1 MHAVGFIG
9 LGNMGGGMAAN
20 LVKAGHAVTAFD
32 ISAPALERAS
42 AAGCKV
48 ATTAAQAVREVD
60 AVITMLPAGTHV
72 RQVWEADV
80 IPNAAPDTLLI
91 DCSTID
97 VDSARHV
104 TALARDHG
112 FAAADAP
119 VSGGI
124 MAAHARTPAV
134 LVGCEDEDCPAVGE
148 NLP

>member
-1 MHAVGFIG
+1 MAKIGFIG

-32 ISAPALERAS
+32 ISAPALQRAT
-42 AAGCKV
+42 AAGCQV

-80 IPNAAPDTLLI
+80 VPNAAPDTLLI

-97 VDSARHV
+97 VDSAPHV
-104 TALARDHG
+104 TALAPDHG
-112 FAAADAP
+112 VAAADAP
-119 VSGGI
+119 GSGRVD
-124 MAAHARTPAV
+124 AAGGRTLGVLRRVAGRGWPRAGARI
-134 LVGCEDEDCPAVGE
+134 
-148 NLP
+148 